1 MIALDGRSAGGD
13 SETRR
18 RVVHESTHP
27 AHRLCVTYVCHV
39 FGGDPLGHAT
49 RIQNIC
55 RLVADRGSIP
65 LAPQLLFPQFLDERT
80 ERDLAMSFCL
90 RLVALCDEVRVF
102 GEPSAGMRLEIAE
115 AYRLGI
121 PVVDGA
127 TGWRLQP
134 KGEPP
139 R

>member
-1 MIALDGRSAGGD
+1 MQVPRAVFISHAYASDP
-13 SETRR
+13 TRNAI
-18 RVVHESTHP
+18 RVVKISRALARSGALP
-27 AHRLCVTYVCHV
+27 V
-39 FGGDPLGHAT
+39 
-49 RIQNIC
+49 
-55 RLVADRGSIP
+55 
-65 LAPQLLFPQFLDERT
+65 APQIYLPQFVDETT
-80 ERDLAMSFCL
+80 ERDLALRLCL
-90 RLVALCDEVRVF
+90 GLVALSNEVRVY

-127 TGWRLQP
+127 TGERLLP